1 MYDIKNMNI
10 WKQEPEPKK
19 PKREFLEMEVSELNL
34 TVRSYNCLKRAG
46 CNTVGDI
53 LALIAEDENGL
64 RKIRNLGNRSE
75 AEILD
80 CMKRLKE
87 GFENTGNT
95 AGCNTPKKKYLVK
108 PARRWWDTEIEAFH
122 LSNYALTRLKKN
134 GINQVKDLYATNPKQ
149 EPGWYAVR
157 ELFEKIPIISEN
169 S

>member
-1 MYDIKNMNI
+1 MNI
-10 WKQEPEPKK
+10 WKKEPETKK

-95 AGCNTPKKKYLVK
+95 AG
-108 PARRWWDTEIEAFH
+108 
-122 LSNYALTRLKKN
+122 
-134 GINQVKDLYATNPKQ
+134 
-149 EPGWYAVR
+149 
-157 ELFEKIPIISEN
+157 
-169 S
+169 